1 MKGFFQM
8 SEMEFIPWAKPSLWG
23 NEQKYISEALESTW
37 ISSGPF
43 VERFERVFKEY
54 SDVQYVLATSN
65 GTTALH
71 LAYLALGLGSGDEII
86 VPGFAFMAAAN
97 MVLNVGA
104 KPIFADVDPD
114 TWCVTADSIE
124 RCITPQTKAIVPI
137 HTYGDVCDMDSILDL
152 AKKHNLPVIEDTAEA
167 FTSRYKGNL
176 AGTMADMGT
185 YSFQATK
192 TITTGEGGMVTTENE
207 ELYNKMIL
215 HRSHGMLRKTFYW
228 HEVPGQNFRLTN
240 LQAAMGVAQMEKLE
254 TIITQRKRVCVSYI
268 EQLSGIEGFHLQYF
282 PPEVDGLPWTIA
294 LKLDPKAFPQGRD
307 NVMQQMRELQIE
319 TRPGFYAASL
329 MKHIYPNAA
338 LLPVSEE
345 VSRQVVSLPTFPSLH
360 DDQIEYI
367 SARLIG
373 LKK

>member
-97 MVLNVGA
+97 MALNVGA

>member
-97 MVLNVGA
+97 MALNVGA

-254 TIITQRKRVCVSYI
+254 TIITERKRVCVSYI

-338 LLPVSEE
+338 LLPISEE

>member
-254 TIITQRKRVCVSYI
+254 TIITERKRVCVSYI

-367 SARLIG
+367 STRLIG

>member
-254 TIITQRKRVCVSYI
+254 TIITERKRVCVSYI

-338 LLPVSEE
+338 LLPISEE

-367 SARLIG
+367 STRLIG